1 MDIQHQAD
9 EAEGGQDIQ
18 EDDSAPSVTE
28 PSTFINPY
36 RISPL
41 DIPELLERIFTYV
54 DTTTLVTS
62 VPLVCRQWFL
72 VNRNRSNRVFEW
84 VNSFSDP
91 NVDKDLQRLQK
102 ADTLCCRLC
111 RRWLPPAAMEIDEK
125 LWNAVRGNH
134 MARVIAQ
141 RKPLLRRQFQVMF
154 GSDGGGNVLD
164 ISNGGGDGSGAVD
177 VQSPELRQL
186 ILEGFVTMDLLSD
199 RFMPF
204 LPSLRILKIHAT
216 HNSNSVFSVALIMM
230 ALPCLEKLHFQHTG
244 AMNALE
250 LSGQWIED
258 YATGRTPLSRVRLRS
273 LVIINAWLPQAS
285 LEDFLAISPDL
296 KELKLMLLQ
305 YPYKSGPF
313 YDPARLLCHLQKL
326 SLDLRAFHFS
336 DRSSLS
342 NPNLEREL
350 NFGLCPQATDW
361 TFRGTQF
368 TPDIIRSLDRLPN
381 VLTTLELL
389 GECKYLHD
397 YLCESPFLLHLK
409 APLTDMPIR
418 NLDLH
423 MNGGDTGLVSES
435 VLPPSRIWACQGL
448 RTLQLLL
455 RGCGGSTGS
464 SFSSPSPSLRNNNTN
479 KNSLIVFGYI
489 SRVCPL
495 LQVLEI
501 YGPEVQMDDHI
512 DPSTHRI
519 NLDLAS
525 GFCLLVRLRHLRRLQ
540 IGASDPHKPTD
551 LGLKSVDVDWML
563 PSGYTE
569 QKRQERQVVI
579 DGLEEIIQE
588 DIRNHAAGVSYIPQV
603 SEVDNRPVSIPGV
616 EAELAQQ
623 LSHLGHWMDVKVML
637 EEMNAATEGYVCW
650 PELEEVSIYYQ
661 RYRGLSLE
669 REVDRLLSPVP
680 VKVEWSRSPLKTL
693 PGLPI
698 TFTATVTGI
707 AESD

>member
-1 MDIQHQAD
+1 MGIQHQAD

-125 LWNAVRGNH
+125 LWNAIRGNH

-350 NFGLCPQATDW
+350 NFGLFHAGHYQVARQAAQCTA
-361 TFRGTQF
+361 
-368 TPDIIRSLDRLPN
+368 
-381 VLTTLELL
+381 TLELL

-435 VLPPSRIWACQGL
+435 VL
-448 RTLQLLL
+448 
-455 RGCGGSTGS
+455 
-464 SFSSPSPSLRNNNTN
+464 
-479 KNSLIVFGYI
+479 
-489 SRVCPL
+489 
-495 LQVLEI
+495 EI

-540 IGASDPHKPTD
+540 IGASDPHKPMD

-579 DGLEEIIQE
+579 DGFEEIIQE

-603 SEVDNRPVSIPGV
+603 SEADNRPVSIPGV